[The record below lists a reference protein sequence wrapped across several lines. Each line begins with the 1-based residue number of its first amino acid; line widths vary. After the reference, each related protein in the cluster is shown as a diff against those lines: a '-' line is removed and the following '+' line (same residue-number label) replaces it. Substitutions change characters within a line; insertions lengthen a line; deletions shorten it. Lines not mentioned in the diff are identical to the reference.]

1 MIVLG
6 FDPGT
11 ATTGFGVVRYE
22 SGKLSPIDVG
32 VLLTRPE
39 TPMSE
44 RLLSI
49 YNDVNTL
56 LDQFQP
62 DAVAMEKLFFD
73 KNVTNG
79 LTVARAIGI
88 VQLAAAQRE
97 LPWFEYTPMQ
107 VKSAVTGYGGADKQQ
122 IQAMVVRLLGL
133 KEVPRPD
140 DAADALA
147 VAICHA
153 HSHVMKTA
161 GVTRSRGH
169 RRG

>member
-22 SGKLSPIDVG
+22 GGKLTPIDYG

-49 YNDVNTL
+49 RTDVVTL
-56 LDQFQP
+56 LDQYTP
-62 DAVAMEKLFFD
+62 EAISMERLFFD
-73 KNVTNG
+73 RNVTNG
-79 LTVARAIGI
+79 LIVGRAIGVI
-88 VQLAAAQRE
+88 QVTVAERA

-107 VKSAVTGYGGADKQQ
+107 VKTSVTGYGGADKAQ
-122 IQAMVVRLLGL
+122 IQAQVVRLLGL
-133 KEVPRPD
+133 KEIPKPD

-147 VAICHA
+147 VAVCHA
-153 HSHVMKTA
+153 HSHKMRSLGQTH
-161 GVTRSRGH
+161 SRGH
-169 RRG
+169 RG

>member
-1 MIVLG
+1 M
-6 FDPGT
+6 
-11 ATTGFGVVRYE
+11 
-22 SGKLSPIDVG
+22 
-32 VLLTRPE
+32 
-39 TPMSE
+39 E
-44 RLLSI
+44 R
-49 YNDVNTL
+49 
-56 LDQFQP
+56 
-62 DAVAMEKLFFD
+62 LFFD

-79 LTVARAIGI
+79 LTVGRAIGV

-107 VKSAVTGYGGADKQQ
+107 VKTSVTGYGGADKQQ
-122 IQAMVVRLLGL
+122 IQAMVVRLLKL
-133 KEVPRPD
+133 KETPKPD

-153 HSHVMKTA
+153 HSHTMKAA

>member
-11 ATTGFGVVRYE
+11 ATTGFGIVRYE
-22 SGKLSPIDVG
+22 GAKLTPIEYG
-32 VLLTRPE
+32 VLLTQPQV
-39 TPMSE
+39 PMSE

-49 YNDVNTL
+49 RNDVITL

-62 DAVAMEKLFFD
+62 DAVAMERLFFD

-79 LTVARAIGI
+79 LTVGRAIGV
-88 VQLAAAQRE
+88 VQVTVAERA

-107 VKSAVTGYGGADKQQ
+107 VKTSVTGYGGADKQQ

-133 KEVPRPD
+133 KEIPKPD

-147 VAICHA
+147 VAVCHA
-153 HSHVMKTA
+153 HSFKMKNL

-169 RRG
+169 RE